1 HAPAVRFISP
11 AGRRARL
18 RRFKRL
24 KCLRFGPQSTN
35 PGQAVPLMDH
45 SGIDLGLLTDFN
57 LVASAGGFGN
67 ASRVSGRPKATLSRR
82 VMALE
87 ESLGVRLFERGARKL
102 KLTEDGRAL
111 HERTGALVAEILEV
125 GQCLKAGSLQP
136 RGRLRVSV
144 PLVIGQ
150 VMLGQLAAEFS
161 RRYPEV
167 ELEVI
172 AEDRYVDLVDEG
184 YDVVVR
190 VNPRVDAT
198 LVGRRIR
205 QDALLV
211 VAPPGMRRPR
221 MPRNGEL
228 PRVPAVAMLHLADNG
243 PWKVTDR
250 LEIMPDVRLRLSSLL
265 MVRDAVC
272 AGAGAALLP
281 RAVVEDAAAAGRLA
295 IWSTV
300 PHRTSEIWV
309 LHASRR
315 LVSTK
320 VSAFVDFI
328 VESLRGKH
336 GIGA

>member
-1 HAPAVRFISP
+1 
-11 AGRRARL
+11 
-18 RRFKRL
+18 
-24 KCLRFGPQSTN
+24 
-35 PGQAVPLMDH
+35 M
-45 SGIDLGLLTDFN
+45 DLGLLADFN
-57 LVASAGGFGN
+57 LVASEGGFGK

-87 ESLGVRLFERGARKL
+87 ESLGVRLFERGARRL

-111 HERTGALVAEILEV
+111 HERTSALVGEILEV
-125 GQCLKAGSLQP
+125 GQSLTEGSLQP

-144 PLVIGQ
+144 PLLIGQ
-150 VMLGQLAAEFS
+150 TMLGRLAAEFS

-190 VNPRVDAT
+190 VNPRADAS
-198 LVGRRIR
+198 LVGRRIGR
-205 QDALLV
+205 EELVV

-221 MPRNGEL
+221 PARDGTPRH
-228 PRVPAVAMLHLADNG
+228 VSAVAMIHLADRG
-243 PWKVTDR
+243 PWKITDR
-250 LEIMPDVRLRLSSLL
+250 LEVMPDVRIRLSSLL

-281 RAVVEDAAAAGRLA
+281 RSVVEEAAADGRVT
-295 IWSTV
+295 IWSSV
-300 PHRTSEIWV
+300 PHRTSELWV

-320 VSAFVDFI
+320 VTAFVDFL
-328 VESLRGKH
+328 VESLREKH
-336 GIGA
+336 AADA

>member
-1 HAPAVRFISP
+1 
-11 AGRRARL
+11 
-18 RRFKRL
+18 
-24 KCLRFGPQSTN
+24 
-35 PGQAVPLMDH
+35 MDR
-45 SGIDLGLLTDFN
+45 SKMDLGLLADFN
-57 LVASAGGFGN
+57 LVASEGGFGI

-111 HERTGALVAEILEV
+111 HERTSALLAEILEV
-125 GQCLKAGSLQP
+125 GQCLTEGSLQP

-144 PLVIGQ
+144 PLLIGQ
-150 VMLGQLAAEFS
+150 TMLGRLAAEFS

-190 VNPRVDAT
+190 VNPRADAS
-198 LVGRRIR
+198 LVGRRIGR
-205 QDALLV
+205 EELVV
-211 VAPPGMRRPR
+211 VAPPGVPRPR
-221 MPRNGEL
+221 PARDGTPRH
-228 PRVPAVAMLHLADNG
+228 VPAVAMIHLADRG
-243 PWKVTDR
+243 PWKITDR
-250 LEIMPDVRLRLSSLL
+250 LAIVPDARIRLSSLL

-272 AGAGAALLP
+272 AGAGVALLP
-281 RAVVEDAAAAGRLA
+281 RTVVEEDAANGHLT

-300 PHRTSEIWV
+300 PHRTSELWV

-320 VSAFVDFI
+320 VTAFVDFL

-336 GIGA
+336 ALDA

>member
-1 HAPAVRFISP
+1 MD
-11 AGRRARL
+11 RL
-18 RRFKRL
+18 RL
-24 KCLRFGPQSTN
+24 
-35 PGQAVPLMDH
+35 
-45 SGIDLGLLTDFN
+45 DLGLLADFI
-57 LVASAGGFGN
+57 LVASEGGLGA
-67 ASRVSGRPKATLSRR
+67 ASRTSGRPKATLSRR

-87 ESLGVRLFERGARKL
+87 ESLGVRLFERGGRKL

-111 HERTGALVAEILEV
+111 HERTSTLLAEILDA
-125 GQCLKAGSLQP
+125 GRCLSEGSFQP

-150 VMLGQLAAEFS
+150 TMLGALAAEFS

-190 VNPRVDAT
+190 VNPRPDAA
-198 LVGRRIR
+198 LVGRRIGR
-205 QDALLV
+205 DALVV
-211 VAPPGMRRPR
+211 VAPTRMRRPTPAPDGAP
-221 MPRNGEL
+221 PRI
-228 PRVPAVAMLHLADNG
+228 PAVAMIHFTDSG
-243 PWKVTDR
+243 PWKITER
-250 LEIMPDVRLRLSSLL
+250 LEIVPDVRLRLSSLL

-272 AGAGAALLP
+272 AGAGIALLP
-281 RAVVEDAAAAGRLA
+281 HAFVEEAAAAGRLA

-300 PHRTSEIWV
+300 PHRTTELWV

-320 VSAFVDFI
+320 VTAFVDFL
-328 VESLRGKH
+328 VESLKPKH
-336 GIGA
+336 ALEE

>member
-1 HAPAVRFISP
+1 
-11 AGRRARL
+11 
-18 RRFKRL
+18 
-24 KCLRFGPQSTN
+24 
-35 PGQAVPLMDH
+35 MDH
-45 SGIDLGLLTDFN
+45 SALDLGLLTDFN

-67 ASRVSGRPKATLSRR
+67 ASRMSGRPKATLSRR

-111 HERTGALVAEILEV
+111 YERTSALVAEILEI
-125 GQCLKAGSLQP
+125 GQCLKEGSLQP

-144 PLVIGQ
+144 PLFLGQ
-150 VMLGQLAAEFS
+150 TVLGQLAAEFS

-167 ELEVI
+167 ELEIV

-184 YDVVVR
+184 YDVALR
-190 VNPRVDAT
+190 VNPRADAT
-198 LVGRRIR
+198 LVGRRIG
-205 QDALLV
+205 QDALVV
-211 VAPPGMRRPR
+211 VAPPGLPRPK
-221 MPRNGEL
+221 MPQDGTP
-228 PRVPAVAMLHLADNG
+228 PRVPAVAMIHLADEAT
-243 PWKVTDR
+243 WKVTDR
-250 LEIMPDVRLRLSSLL
+250 LEVVPDVRLRLSSLL

-281 RAVVEDAAAAGRLA
+281 RAVVEDAARAGRLA

-300 PHRTSEIWV
+300 PHRTSEVWV
-309 LHASRR
+309 LHSSRR

-320 VSAFVDFI
+320 VSAFVDFV
-328 VESLRGKH
+328 VEALHGKH